1 MEEDKI
7 HRLRELSRQRIRIVW
22 EIASLDESRLPPDD
36 RLLVEAMRLHPEY
49 YDLWTRLDS
58 VSDEELER
66 DQSNPVM
73 HVVIHQIIESQ
84 LAANNP
90 PETAQNL
97 ARLLEQGLTRHDAVH
112 EIGKALARNI
122 AQLMKFQRP
131 FNDQLYVRRLRRS
144 VKTRKK

>member
-7 HRLRELSRQRIRIVW
+7 HRLRELSRQRIGIVW
-22 EIASLDESRLPPDD
+22 EIAGLDESRLPPDD

-49 YDLWTRLDS
+49 YDLWARLDS

-66 DQSNPVM
+66 GQSNPMM
-73 HVVIHQIIESQ
+73 HVVIHQVIESQ

-97 ARLLEQGLTRHDAVH
+97 ARWLEQGLTRHEAVH
-112 EIGKALARNI
+112 EIGKVLARDV

-131 FNDQLYVRRLRRS
+131 FNNQLYVRRLRRS
-144 VKTRKK
+144 VKTTKK